1 MEVCFVIG
9 VECINK
15 SGFLD
20 LQSHVILDD
29 FGEVSL
35 VLGLILEDVILE
47 EAVDAGNRGPV
58 GPSLYFFELL
68 IGLL

>member
-1 MEVCFVIG
+1 MEVCFVVG
-9 VECINK
+9 VEGINK

-35 VLGLILEDVILE
+35 VLGLILEDVIME
-47 EAVDAGNRGPV
+47 EAVDAGN
-58 GPSLYFFELL
+58 
-68 IGLL
+68 